1 MERIMFNK
9 ENKNKKVELNI
20 DKLYQNDNLLIISS
34 LVEMINNKHNNQ
46 EMQDK
51 LDYQDSITTY
61 LNKKKELNIKKQYN
75 PIINELYHNGI
86 IVIDSI
92 EYKLKDFFIVFDDN
106 LNNFHIKCLD
116 SKYKNEE
123 IEYNRAV
130 RFIDT
135 TAFINLTKS
144 YKVKDKRIIDD
155 DHKLEEVIKEW
166 DGYLHSET
174 LETDAIMNKKMIRD
188 NENE

>member
-1 MERIMFNK
+1 MFNK